1 MENMADAI
9 GLTSGINASNA
20 SNLINAKSLIALN
33 ATFTNTASTL
43 TIGSFNS
50 AIILVES
57 FYATNTTGA
66 YSRAGI
72 GICIVPNMS
81 ETAIVNVASN
91 NQWTSSNVYFSTTGN
106 SISFYNKSSNSYTG
120 YINGVIAILS

>member
-33 ATFTNTASTL
+33 ATFTNTASIL

-57 FYATNTTGA
+57 FHATSTTAALSKG
-66 YSRAGI
+66 GI
-72 GICIVPNMS
+72 GICIVPNMT
-81 ETAIVNVASN
+81 ETSIANQGSN
-91 NQWTSSNVYFSTTGN
+91 GMWGSSGIYFNTTTN
-106 SISFYNKSSNSYTG
+106 SISFYHKNNTSYTG

>member
-1 MENMADAI
+1 MKNMADAI
-9 GLTSGINASNA
+9 GLTSEINALNA

-33 ATFTNTASTL
+33 LTFTDTPSTI

-50 AIILVES
+50 AIILAES
-57 FYATNTTGA
+57 FHSSYTTYAL
-66 YSRAGI
+66 SRDGI

-81 ETAIVNVASN
+81 ETVIVCISN
-91 NQWTSSNVYFSTTGN
+91 NQWATSNVYFSTTGN
-106 SISFYNKSSNSYTG
+106 SISFYNKMNSSSTG